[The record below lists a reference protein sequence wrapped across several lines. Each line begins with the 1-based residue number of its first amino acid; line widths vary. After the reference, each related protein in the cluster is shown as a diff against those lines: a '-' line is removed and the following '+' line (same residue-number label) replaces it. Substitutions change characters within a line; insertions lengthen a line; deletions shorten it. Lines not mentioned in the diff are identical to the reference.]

1 MRTDPA
7 RGSTVLVTGAT
18 GRLGLLVDLLIARG
32 HTVRAMTRAPNGRDA
47 ARLRRVGAHVVY
59 GDFEDR
65 DSIAAAA
72 RGADAIFATGTAHR
86 AGPEG
91 ELRHGRNVAEAAARA
106 DVRLLVYGSGD
117 GASEDSP
124 VPLFRVKHQVEE
136 RIRALGVPHTVLAPV
151 YLMENLFNPW
161 NLPALR
167 AGTFPSPI
175 PVEAPLQQLALA
187 DLAAFAALAIERR
200 EEFMGRRVSL
210 AADEL
215 SAEQAAAV
223 ISSAT
228 CRPLRARRLR
238 SAELSPGLRTL
249 FAWLTD
255 VGHHVDIA
263 ALRSRYPDVGWH
275 RYADWA
281 RSQRSRIGD
290 TSGIGPPAC
299 DTAQDALSSSPHRKK
314 RAAPI

>member
-1 MRTDPA
+1 MRTD
-7 RGSTVLVTGAT
+7 RGRRTVLVTGAS

-32 HTVRAMTRAPNGRDA
+32 HAVRAMTRSPHSRDA
-47 ARLRRVGAHVVY
+47 VRLRRVGAQVVY

-91 ELRHGRNVAEAAARA
+91 ELRHGRNVAEAAAQA
-106 DVRLLVYGSGD
+106 DAGLLVYCSGD
-117 GASEDSP
+117 GASADSP

-136 RIRALGVPHTVLAPV
+136 RIRALAVRHTVLAPV
-151 YLMENLFNPW
+151 YFMENLFNPW

-175 PVEAPLQQLALA
+175 PVKAPLQQLALA
-187 DLAAFAALAIERR
+187 DLAAFAALAIERP
-200 EEFMGRRVSL
+200 EELAGRRVPL
-210 AADEL
+210 ASDEL
-215 SAEQAAAV
+215 SAERAAAV
-223 ISSAT
+223 ISSVAG
-228 CRPLRARRLR
+228 RPLQAGRVSTAR
-238 SAELSPGLRTL
+238 LSPGLRAL
-249 FAWLTD
+249 FGWLTD

-263 ALRSRYPDVGWH
+263 ALRSRYPEVGWR

-281 RSQRSRIGD
+281 RTQRSRVQD
-290 TSGIGPPAC
+290 NSGIGPPAC
-299 DTAQDALSSSPHRKK
+299 DTYRDAHSSSKNRQKCD
-314 RAAPI
+314 APL